1 MISGGTGLDLIEAAY
16 PPEVLAHFDVVAY
29 DPRGVGRSTPLIQ
42 CAGGLDPDLDL
53 DAADTEAVE
62 AAERTEVE
70 ACMADTGLDVL
81 RHTGSDEATNDVD
94 LLRAV
99 LGEERINL
107 LAYSYGT
114 QIRCTRCAFLAT
126 TGPRFWTASSTSQN
140 GRTTC
145 AWGRNAAIRPRSP
158 D

>member
-1 MISGGTGLDLIEAAY
+1 MREALVKFCVDVASGAVTGALGAVLPQARGCLGPDDPISRAAIVFGSNGTVQSVSVTGAA
-16 PPEVLAHFDVVAY
+16 
-29 DPRGVGRSTPLIQ
+29 
-42 CAGGLDPDLDL
+42 AG
-53 DAADTEAVE
+53 
-62 AAERTEVE
+62 TEVE